1 MISAKSR
8 FFRGGA
14 LAAALVLTVPALAGA
29 GALTAPDVAVRYA
42 DLDVGSVAGATQ
54 LLQRIESAAEQV
66 CARLDHGDL
75 ASRANRERCEQ
86 KLTAAA
92 VAKVNHPVLAQVYES
107 VRHGAASS
115 RRAAPRM
122 AALVR

>member
-8 FFRGGA
+8 FFRAGA
-14 LAAALVLTVPALAGA
+14 FAAAALVLALPAAA

-42 DLDVGSVAGATQ
+42 DLDIGSVAGATQ
-54 LLQRIESAAEQV
+54 LLQRIEAAADQV

-75 ASRANRERCEQ
+75 ASRANRDRCEQ

-107 VRHGAASS
+107 ARHGGTST
-115 RRAAPRM
+115 RHAAPRM